1 MRVGIVGVNHKSC
14 DLKLREMIAKSAAQL
29 KIKDS
34 VLLSTCNRTEMYF
47 SGEDLAE
54 IHGDI
59 LSLIRAKVKEPFEHA
74 LYSYFGEDCFA
85 HLALVTA
92 GLDSVVLAETEIQ
105 RQAKLSYE
113 VAVEEGKLVKELHY
127 LFQKSFKIAKKI
139 RTSFPA
145 LKSEIS
151 LEGMLLRLSNS
162 FFQTSPKV
170 LFIGNSKVNRQIIT
184 FFKKKGITDLFLY
197 TRSLTSEEP
206 FANLDR
212 WHEFDLVICGT
223 KAEEY
228 LINLEDVGN
237 FYKTRLMIDLG
248 VPRNID
254 PRFRIHPYIT
264 LLNIEEIGNLIK
276 KKEEDLEEVKEMI
289 REDIKKSILLFQDK
303 EALCVY

>member
-14 DLKLREMIAKSAAQL
+14 DLQQREMIARAAAQ
-29 KIKDS
+29 IDMQDT
-34 VLLSTCNRTEMYF
+34 VLLSTCNRTEIYF
-47 SGEDLAE
+47 SGDDLAE
-54 IHGDI
+54 IHGEI
-59 LSLIRAKVKEPFEHA
+59 LSLIRGRVKEPFEHT

-92 GLDSVVLAETEIQ
+92 GLDSVVLAESEIQ

-113 VAVEEGKLVKELHY
+113 QAFGQGKLAKELHY

-151 LEGMLLRLSNS
+151 LEGMLLRLANS
-162 FFQTSPKV
+162 FFQTRPKV
-170 LFIGNSKVNRQIIT
+170 LFVGNSKVNRQIIS
-184 FFKKKGITDLFLY
+184 FFRKKGITDLFLH
-197 TRSLTSEEP
+197 TRSLPSEEP
-206 FANLDR
+206 FAHLSS

-223 KAEEY
+223 KAPDY
-228 LINLEDVGN
+228 LIKAEGVAPP
-237 FYKTRLMIDLG
+237 YKTRLMIDLG

-254 PRFRIHPYIT
+254 PRFRMHPYIT

-276 KKEEDLEEVKEMI
+276 KKEEDLEEVKEMV
-289 REDIKKSILLFQDK
+289 RGDVQNLILLFQEK
-303 EALCVY
+303 EALCVC